1 MSLPPGSVAEGKLPG
16 DGITEPL
23 TLSLIIPTYNAREL
37 LADCLQSIFRNP
49 PSEPYEVLVVDDA
62 SADGTSEMVRARFPE
77 VRLLRNNVNRHYAR
91 SNNRAIA
98 QSRGQY
104 IYLLNNDTIVLPQA
118 IDRMLAFLREH
129 PEAGAVGSRLLNGD
143 GTVQW
148 SVKSLP
154 NPGSALFGA
163 RSIITRMFPNNRYS
177 RKHLL
182 HLDRD
187 PNQPFIAGYVS
198 SASIMIP
205 RQVVEQVGELD
216 RRLSYHVDAD
226 YCKRIANAGYSCYYL
241 PTATVIHFDH
251 KGGTMVSVTRRFRS
265 LFEFHVGSYI
275 FYRKHIQQS
284 LWTPMQIVI
293 LVGIFSRFLVSLVAQ
308 ALAELRYITVALAR
322 RTVGLRSR
330 EPTGTTGDLPIWRAE
345 SLSAPPAKPT
355 ADG

>member
-1 MSLPPGSVAEGKLPG
+1 MNARANPVAERK
-16 DGITEPL
+16 PL
-23 TLSLIIPTYNAREL
+23 SDRVTAPVTLSVIIPTYNAREL
-37 LADCLQSIFRNP
+37 LANCLRSIYQNS
-49 PSEPYEVLVVDDA
+49 PSEPYEVVVDDA
-62 SADGTSEMVRARFPE
+62 SADGTSEMVRAHFPE
-77 VRLLRNNVNRHYAR
+77 VRLLRNDVNRHYAW

-98 QSRGQY
+98 QARGQY
-104 IYLLNNDTIVLPQA
+104 VYLLNNDTIVLPQA
-118 IDRMLAFLREH
+118 IDGMLAFLREH

-163 RSIITRMFPNNRYS
+163 RSMITRVFPNNRYS

-205 RQVVEQVGELD
+205 RHVVEQVGELD

-226 YCKRIANAGYSCYYL
+226 YCKRIANAGYGCYYL

-284 LWTPMQIVI
+284 LWTPMQIIVF
-293 LVGIFSRFLVSLVAQ
+293 VGIFSRFLVSLIAQ
-308 ALAELRYITVALAR
+308 ALAELRYITIALTR
-322 RTVGLRSR
+322 KTIGLRT
-330 EPTGTTGDLPIWRAE
+330 ETTEDLQIWRAE
-345 SLSAPPAKPT
+345 SLSVPPAKPST
-355 ADG
+355 DG